1 MKKEEIQ
8 ALAADIFKNNPEAK
22 KVFIASDGNG
32 FISENAAL
40 LHKNTKKGDKVTI
53 TEVVN
58 ENFEDEDGG
67 AKDLPKTQKDLMK
80 LTKPALEKMAEDLKI
95 DLLELDTKAKIA
107 DAIIALEAKNQ

>member
-58 ENFEDEDGG
+58 ENFEDEDATDLTK
-67 AKDLPKTQKDLMK
+67 AKKDLMK
-80 LTKPALEKMAEDLKI
+80 LNKPDLEKMAEDLKI
-95 DLLELDTKAKIA
+95 DLSELDTKAKIA